1 MKYSVQG
8 TRKFIYEFEIN
19 ASSFKD
25 VERKINAMSLEDL
38 KELGEEQST
47 GWVGDTIEITQH
59 QTEKFLGLIF
69 KGEYGKFVT
78 HRKLKNYK

>member
-8 TRKFIYEFEIN
+8 TRKFIFEFEIN

-38 KELGEEQST
+38 KESGEETST
-47 GWVGDTIEITQH
+47 GWVGDTIEITR
-59 QTEKFLGLIF
+59 LSD
-69 KGEYGKFVT
+69 GKVSGF
-78 HRKLKNYK
+78 NF